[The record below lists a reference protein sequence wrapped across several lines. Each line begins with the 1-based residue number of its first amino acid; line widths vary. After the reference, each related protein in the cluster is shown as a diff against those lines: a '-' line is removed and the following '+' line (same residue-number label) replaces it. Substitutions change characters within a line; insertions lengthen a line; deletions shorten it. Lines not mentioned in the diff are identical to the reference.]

1 MDRFHL
7 IQIGLTLSDN
17 AGNLP
22 ILGNSN
28 AFIWEFNFRDF
39 NVTRDAHAH
48 DSVELLRRQG
58 IDFEKNRDF
67 GIDSFWFAE
76 LMMSSVTFHSAYDF
90 RYLVKLLTH
99 RALPEELREFLCLVR
114 VFFGDKVFDVKHL
127 MRFCS
132 NLHGGLDRV
141 CQSH

>member
-1 MDRFHL
+1 MDLKVSINVHFYACNPSFHHCQPATHYVVLKANMDRFHL

-76 LMMSSVTFHSAYDF
+76 LMMSSG
-90 RYLVKLLTH
+90 LV
-99 RALPEELREFLCLVR
+99 CDNIV
-114 VFFGDKVFDVKHL
+114 
-127 MRFCS
+127 S
-132 NLHGGLDRV
+132 
-141 CQSH
+141 